1 MPVNLNNLNISL
13 DKFNAAAK
21 GQLNI
26 GQLKL
31 TEDGT
36 SVVRTNSRKTLTF
49 LNKTQI
55 RPEESLAIKNAF
67 CEAFR
72 REGLSDDAIADIRQK
87 LGLRNTMRETLAAGN
102 IKPLSA
108 ADVRE
113 IIDQYAGQVNGLR
126 GADKPRLETSADFYR
141 GVSQKT
147 LDDRKTVRDARNAKS
162 ESLMETTVGGTVNQ
176 MLDLLEGPGG
186 DTALPLG
193 TKAIALEIRHALG
206 KPQTLATPGSTLDLN
221 VSNNIKLKHSA
232 SGTIVAQFRLDDGA
246 EFSVDTNLTRD
257 ELFAQMGNVLNPQ
270 PNAARPEVQEEPPK
284 APEEPPKA
292 PEEQPQVQ
300 PDVPGGQPKV
310 QSESPETQPQAAPVK
325 KVRNPLHEPIIED
338 LRQAFSI
345 VKDPVSMTAAKLRV
359 RGAKG
364 FRTSAKGV
372 QFSEETL
379 DLHAGIEA
387 RKKLVEHALQP
398 LVVALRE
405 ARGFDPR
412 NTELL
417 QRVRS
422 VIDGDKSIDTDALVD
437 EIIDALNTQPI
448 DFTAQDN
455 AVEDDFDKPL
465 NINELLGN
473 T

>member
-13 DKFNAAAK
+13 DQFNAAAK

-55 RPEESLAIKNAF
+55 RPEESLAIKTAF

-87 LGLRNTMRETLAAGN
+87 LGLRDTMRETLAAGN

-113 IIDQYAGQVNGLR
+113 IIDQYAGQVNQAR

-221 VSNNIKLKHSA
+221 VSNNIKLKHAA
-232 SGTIVAQFRLDDGA
+232 SGTIVAKFMLDDGA

-257 ELFAQMGNVLNPQ
+257 ELLAQMRNVLDPKH
-270 PNAARPEVQEEPPK
+270 NAARPEVQEEPPK
-284 APEEPPKA
+284 APEE
-292 PEEQPQVQ
+292 QSN
-300 PDVPGGQPKV
+300 VPGGQPKV
-310 QSESPETQPQAAPVK
+310 QSEAPETQPQAAPVK
-325 KVRNPLHEPIIED
+325 KVRNPFHEPIIED
-338 LRQAFSI
+338 LRRVFSI
-345 VKDPVSMTAAKLRV
+345 VKDPVSMTAEKLKA

-364 FRTSAKGV
+364 FRTAAKGV

-379 DLHAGIEA
+379 DHHAGIEA
-387 RKKLVEHALQP
+387 RKKLVEQGLEP

-422 VIDGDKSIDTDALVD
+422 VIDGDTSIDTDALVD

>member
-31 TEDGT
+31 SEDGT
-36 SVVRTNSRKTLTF
+36 SVVRTNSRKVLTF

-87 LGLRNTMRETLAAGN
+87 LGLRDTMRETLAAGN

-108 ADVRE
+108 AEVRE

-232 SGTIVAQFRLDDGA
+232 SGTIVAKFMLDDGA

-257 ELFAQMGNVLNPQ
+257 ELLAQMRNVLDPKH
-270 PNAARPEVQEEPPK
+270 NAARPEVQEEPPK
-284 APEEPPKA
+284 APEEQPKA
-292 PEEQPQVQ
+292 PEEQSN
-300 PDVPGGQPKV
+300 VPGGQPKV
-310 QSESPETQPQAAPVK
+310 QSEAPETQPQAAPVK
-325 KVRNPLHEPIIED
+325 KVRNPFHEPIIED
-338 LRQAFSI
+338 LRRVFSI
-345 VKDPVSMTAAKLRV
+345 VKDPVSMTAEKLKA

-364 FRTSAKGV
+364 FRTAAKGV

-379 DLHAGIEA
+379 DHHAGIEA
-387 RKKLVEHALQP
+387 RKKLVEQGLEP

>member
-1 MPVNLNNLNISL
+1 MPIDLSNLNISL

-31 TEDGT
+31 SEDGT

-72 REGLSDDAIADIRQK
+72 REGLSDDAITDIRHK
-87 LGLRNTMRETLAAGN
+87 LGLRDTMRETLAAGN

-113 IIDQYAGQVNGLR
+113 IIDQYAGQVNQAR
-126 GADKPRLETSADFYR
+126 GADKPHLETSADFYR

-162 ESLMETTVGGTVNQ
+162 ESRMETTVGGTVNQ
-176 MLDLLEGPGG
+176 MLDLLEGPAG
-186 DTALPLG
+186 DTALPIG
-193 TKAIALEIRHALG
+193 TKAIALEICKALG
-206 KPQTLATPGSTLDLN
+206 KPQTLATPGSTLDLTVANN
-221 VSNNIKLKHSA
+221 VKLKHSS

-246 EFSVDTNLTRD
+246 EFSVDTNPTRD
-257 ELFAQMGNVLNPQ
+257 ELLAQMR
-270 PNAARPEVQEEPPK
+270 NALAPKQNDAPPKVEEEPS
-284 APEEPPKA
+284 AGPEAQPKA
-292 PEEQPQVQ
+292 PEEQPNAQ
-300 PDVPGGQPKV
+300 GGQPKV
-310 QSESPETQPQAAPVK
+310 QAEPPKTEPQAAPEK
-325 KVRNPLHEPIIED
+325 KVRNPFHEPVIED
-338 LRQAFSI
+338 LRRVFSI
-345 VKDPVSMTAAKLRV
+345 VKDPVSMTAQKLRV
-359 RGAKG
+359 RSDKN

-379 DLHAGIEA
+379 DHHASIEV
-387 RKKLVEHALQP
+387 RGKLVKQALEP

-405 ARGFDPR
+405 VRGFDPR

-422 VIDGDKSIDTDALVD
+422 VIEGDKSIDTDALVD

-448 DFTAQDN
+448 DFTAQPDN

-473 T
+473 NG

>member
-87 LGLRNTMRETLAAGN
+87 LGLRDTMRETLAAGN

-221 VSNNIKLKHSA
+221 VSNNIKLKHAA
-232 SGTIVAQFRLDDGA
+232 SGTIVAKFMLDDGA

-257 ELFAQMGNVLNPQ
+257 ELFAQMKNVLDPKH
-270 PNAARPEVQEEPPK
+270 NAARPEVQEEPPK
-284 APEEPPKA
+284 APEE
-292 PEEQPQVQ
+292 QSN
-300 PDVPGGQPKV
+300 VPGGQPKV
-310 QSESPETQPQAAPVK
+310 QSEAPETQPQAAPVK
-325 KVRNPLHEPIIED
+325 KVRNPFHEPIIED
-338 LRQAFSI
+338 LRRVFSI
-345 VKDPVSMTAAKLRV
+345 VKDPVSMTAEKLKA

-364 FRTSAKGV
+364 FRTAAKGV

-379 DLHAGIEA
+379 DHHAGIEA
-387 RKKLVEHALQP
+387 RKKLVEQGLEP

-422 VIDGDKSIDTDALVD
+422 VIDGDTSIDTDALVD